1 MAHNTRLKLAAG
13 IAMVLGTVAALLE
26 HGVNPTEYASELS
39 ARAGIPGSSGPP
51 SGLLAVSVAVSGLL
65 VGLQW
70 LARSRNVPLP
80 RSNSNAPMPE
90 FLRDMVVA
98 AARGP
103 PSKLAKLVKFVESV
117 ESVNTSRP
125 RVSRVPMA
133 RKLLRVHAVSKRAM
147 KTRGIRPARPAR
159 PARPVVPR
167 PIIPRKFHLA
177 PVPSEPRVPPNPL
190 KPRKQPG
197 NIETNA
203 QIAKRLGFTRG
214 PIREIDD
221 RFDRIV
227 AESPDRAN
235 DARRARSYTVRT
247 TPKNVLWKRF

>member
-1 MAHNTRLKLAAG
+1 MTQSTRLKLAAG

-70 LARSRNVPLP
+70 LARSRGVPLP
-80 RSNSNAPMPE
+80 RSNSNAPVPE

-103 PSKLAKLVKFVESV
+103 PSKLADVVNFVDT
-117 ESVNTSRP
+117 VNTSRP
-125 RVSRVPMA
+125 RVARVPV
-133 RKLLRVHAVSKRAM
+133 KLLRVHAVSKRAM
-147 KTRGIRPARPAR
+147 KTRGIRPV
-159 PARPVVPR
+159 RPVVPR
-167 PIIPRKFHLA
+167 PSIPRKFHRA
-177 PVPSEPRVPPNPL
+177 PVPRIQS
-190 KPRKQPG
+190 G
-197 NIETNA
+197 DIETNA

-214 PIREIDD
+214 PIRQIDD

-235 DARRARSYTVRT
+235 DARRARSYIVRT

>member
-1 MAHNTRLKLAAG
+1 MATSTRLKLAAG

-70 LARSRNVPLP
+70 LARSRGVPLP
-80 RSNSNAPMPE
+80 RSNSNAPVPE

-103 PSKLAKLVKFVESV
+103 PSKLADVVNFVDT
-117 ESVNTSRP
+117 VNPSRP
-125 RVSRVPMA
+125 RVRRVPV
-133 RKLLRVHAVSKRAM
+133 KLRRVHAVSKRAM
-147 KTRGIRPARPAR
+147 KTRGIRPV
-159 PARPVVPR
+159 RPVVPR
-167 PIIPRKFHLA
+167 PSIPRKFHRA
-177 PVPSEPRVPPNPL
+177 PVPIVTRVPSNPP
-190 KPRKQPG
+190 KPRKQSG

-214 PIREIDD
+214 PIRQIDD

-235 DARRARSYTVRT
+235 DARRARSYIVRT